1 MPDSTEPSLAS
12 PAISRRG
19 LLGAAGALTIGCA
32 LPARA
37 AGSMVSTVFGGVW
50 ERAYRATI
58 LDRFEQETGIKVA
71 LKLGNSAEW
80 LANAIVNRNRP
91 EIDLLLLPYPDSIRA
106 VMQGLGQKIT
116 PEQVPNI
123 RQIHPVWYDQYRQEA
138 VGLDYA
144 SYGIAYR
151 TDLVSKPPES
161 WADLWNPAFRGKVTI
176 PDIGTWGSW
185 EMLVIAARRR
195 GGSEADLSA
204 AFPALRELKP
214 NIRRFYTGST
224 DAMQML
230 DAGEVSVVGMT
241 TNIPAYALVDA
252 GKPVRFLFPKDGAMV
267 GMVSYHIAR
276 NTTNAALCHRFINH
290 AISLQSQEA
299 FCNAVIAGPVHKEAK
314 LSGHAAERVPPLDR
328 LQLFDW
334 FKVVPQ
340 MSELTDRWNMEMAR

>member
-1 MPDSTEPSLAS
+1 MSQPLKPT
-12 PAISRRG
+12 RRQI
-19 LLGAAGALTIGCA
+19 LGTAGALTIGLA

-37 AGSMVSTVFGGVW
+37 AGGSMVSTVFGGVW
-50 ERAYRATI
+50 EKAYRAAI
-58 LDRFEQETGIKVA
+58 VDRFERETGANVA

-80 LANAIVNRNRP
+80 LTNAVVNRNRP

-106 VMQGLGQKIT
+106 VMQGVGQKIT

-123 RQIHPVWYDQYRQEA
+123 NQIHPVWYEQYKQEA

-151 TDLVSKPPES
+151 TDLVAKPPES
-161 WADLWNPAFRGKVTI
+161 WADLWDASLRGKVTI
-176 PDIGTWGSW
+176 PDIGAWGSW
-185 EMLVIAARRR
+185 EMLVVAARQR
-195 GGSEADLSA
+195 GGSESNLDPAFA
-204 AFPALRELKP
+204 ALKALKP

-241 TNIPAYALVDA
+241 TNIPPYALIDA
-252 GKPVRFLFPKDGAMV
+252 GKPVKFVFPKDGAMV
-267 GMVSYHIAR
+267 GMVSYHVAK
-276 NTTNAALCHRFINH
+276 NTKNAELCHRFINH
-290 AISLQSQEA
+290 AISRESQEA
-299 FCNAVIAGPVHKEAK
+299 FCNAVIAGPVHKEAQ
-314 LSGHAAERVPPLDR
+314 LSGKAAERVPPLDR

-340 MSELTDRWNMEMAR
+340 MSELTERWNMEVAG